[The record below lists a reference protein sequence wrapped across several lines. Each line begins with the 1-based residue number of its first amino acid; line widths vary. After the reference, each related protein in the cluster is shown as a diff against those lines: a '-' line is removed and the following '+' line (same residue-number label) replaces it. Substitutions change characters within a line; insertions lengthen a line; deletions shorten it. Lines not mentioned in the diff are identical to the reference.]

1 MEPIILSLLL
11 HHFNKWNSTYVV
23 FVGLNLATFTHPSTF
38 SRLMWEL
45 LSFLTSTIPLTLQN
59 RKEIKSNKGQVF
71 QTAFTSPEFWI
82 AQRFFTKELSFYIK
96 MSDPPLSCKVPHRPI
111 FLLMR
116 LAVL

>member
-23 FVGLNLATFTHPSTF
+23 FVGLNLATFTRPFTF

-45 LSFLTSTIPLTLQN
+45 LSFLTSKIPLTLQN

-71 QTAFTSPEFWI
+71 QTAFTSPEF
-82 AQRFFTKELSFYIK
+82 
-96 MSDPPLSCKVPHRPI
+96 
-111 FLLMR
+111 
-116 LAVL
+116 

>member
-1 MEPIILSLLL
+1 MEPIMLSLLL

-23 FVGLNLATFTHPSTF
+23 FVGLNLATFTRPFTF

-45 LSFLTSTIPLTLQN
+45 LSFLTSKIPLTLQN